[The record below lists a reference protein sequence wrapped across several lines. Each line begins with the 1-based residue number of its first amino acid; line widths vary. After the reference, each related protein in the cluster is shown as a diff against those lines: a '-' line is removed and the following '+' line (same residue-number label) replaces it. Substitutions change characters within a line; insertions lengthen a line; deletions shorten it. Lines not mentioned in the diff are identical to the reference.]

1 MHSVL
6 PELLRLALHFIV
18 HALRNL
24 ESMVGPEVNPTPS
37 HHIQTL
43 IVHSPPFVV
52 LKLQVLIQ
60 TNLVPPIVDTP

>member
-1 MHSVL
+1 MHSAL
-6 PELLRLALHFIV
+6 PEPLHLALHFTV

-43 IVHSPPFVV
+43 IIHFPPFVV
-52 LKLQVLIQ
+52 LKL
-60 TNLVPPIVDTP
+60 